1 MASKSSIRIFVLYAI
16 VVALVLWNGM
26 QITGMATG
34 IGREKEEW
42 VCAEYVCDKI
52 ASAEEWLKQNCYA
65 VKDDAKQ
72 GDEEVVCGVIIN
84 GSKMDVPLNKVRFE
98 NDQQC
103 LEARCVREVKSRAVN
118 YKVEI
123 QKM

>member
-1 MASKSSIRIFVLYAI
+1 MVDKRNVKVYVLYI
-16 VVALVLWNGM
+16 SLTVLLVWNIM
-26 QITGMATG
+26 QGWEYIF
-34 IGREKEEW
+34 EKEEGEW
-42 VCAEYVCDKI
+42 VCTEYVCDKI
-52 ASAEEWLKQNCYA
+52 TSAEEWLKHNCYA

-72 GDEEVVCGVIIN
+72 EDEEVVCGVAIN
-84 GSKMDVPLNKVRFE
+84 GSKMDVPLNKVKFE
-98 NDQQC
+98 NNGKC